1 MEFIAEAKRNAI
13 VQEEYAWLAQ
23 LHKYELR
30 AIKMIFEGD
39 ERTDRVIAVSYEA
52 MENGK
57 FVSLEAEIAYQ
68 SALYLEK
75 GRNALLSTG
84 KFDTELGT
92 KYLQSKFCRQRID
105 SWPVSFQIQK
115 LRIDEAIHYFL
126 GDPAQAAV
134 CAEKLLLL
142 SKRLEAIRQR
152 NSEYHVKCLFR
163 LVAYCTEVGNQQRVV
178 AILDEFRRCVSVE
191 SDYKHL
197 YLLRLPATLLATSFM
212 FELSELAAEGLQ
224 IWKGHADTFLGSP
237 VDAVRF
243 ETMIYICAHYL
254 AIGNTQ
260 AARETINRATEV
272 EKKFPYIAFQ
282 TVLRVLHLMIL
293 LDEDDE
299 IGLQS
304 FSKNYKRHLNAY
316 LKGTP
321 DSTVA
326 KAGMQIVMILA
337 KESNLESKEKR
348 LVSMEKLRDL
358 MDSFENSKEITL
370 KPWNYAIRK
379 WAELRIKQ

>member
-142 SKRLEAIRQR
+142 AKRLEAIRQR
-152 NSEYHVKCLFR
+152 NSEDHVKCLFR

-197 YLLRLPATLLATSFM
+197 YLLRLPATLLRTSFV
-212 FELSELAAEGLQ
+212 FALPELAIEGVELWNASGLS
-224 IWKGHADTFLGSP
+224 IEANL

-243 ETMIYICAHYL
+243 ETMIYICAYFLSIRKIADAREVLNRLTDVERRFPYL
-254 AIGNTQ
+254 AL
-260 AARETINRATEV
+260 
-272 EKKFPYIAFQ
+272 Q
-282 TVLRVLHLMIL
+282 TVVKILHLMIL
-293 LDEDDE
+293 LEEDDE

-304 FSKNYKRHLNAY
+304 FSKNYKRHLNAC
-316 LKGTP
+316 LKGSP
-321 DSTVA
+321 DSSIA
-326 KAGMQIVMILA
+326 LAGLEVIMILSR
-337 KESNLESKEKR
+337 ESNLESKEKLQVSLTR
-348 LVSMEKLRDL
+348 LLDRLQAYQETTAV
-358 MDSFENSKEITL
+358 TL
-370 KPWNYAIRK
+370 KPWSYAIRK
-379 WAELRIKQ
+379 WAELNLQS